1 METLREHA
9 LRVLLE
15 RDPNQKAQIAL
26 ESIDGLNVGS
36 GSGLS
41 VPTGIPGRPDKPELV
56 QPTTIKSRSVRSKDG
71 HAGLIHALAHIELN
85 AIDLACDLTFRFAG
99 MPDEF
104 YLDWMNVAKEEAL
117 HFTLLRD
124 HLHSLGYEYG
134 SFPAHN
140 SLWEMAERTKHD
152 ILARISL
159 VPRTME
165 ARGLD
170 ASPPIKAKLVSIGD
184 TVGAEV
190 LDVILRDEIG
200 HVFVGNKWYSYLCKQ
215 RGLDPVSTYSELAT
229 KYSAPRPRG
238 PFNLEARKA
247 AGFTDD
253 ELAYL
258 NSTG

>member
-1 METLREHA
+1 METLRERA

-15 RDPNQKAQIAL
+15 RNPDQKALMAL
-26 ESIDGLNVGS
+26 DSTDGLNVGS
-36 GSGLS
+36 SADFEE
-41 VPTGIPGRPDKPELV
+41 PIGIPGRPDRPELV
-56 QPTTIKSRSVRSKDG
+56 PPTSIKSRSVRSKEG

-117 HFTLLRD
+117 HFRLLRD
-124 HLHSLGYEYG
+124 HLHTLGYQYG

-190 LDVILRDEIG
+190 LDVILRDEIC
-200 HVFVGNKWYSYLCKQ
+200 HVSVGNKWYGYLCKL
-215 RGLDPVSTYSELAT
+215 RGLEPVSTYSDLAE
-229 KYSAPRPRG
+229 KYRAPRPRG
-238 PFNLEARKA
+238 PFNIEARKA

-253 ELAYL
+253 ELKAL
-258 NSTG
+258 G